1 MLLNRARA
9 SMIMDQED
17 LDGLIAT
24 TPQHVTYLTDHHG
37 EYWHI
42 RTITVFAAMA
52 KNEPMPVLIAPIG
65 NISTLTPTN
74 INVVVYG
81 GIPQIM
87 PSKYEADEYDRVLLE
102 KREGLAPL
110 PNAMQALF
118 KAVRDLGLSNGRVAV
133 DERNFTRSQFAALE
147 AEFPKAEFVD
157 GFDLISS
164 IRSVKTDEEIERL
177 RVSVK
182 ATEAGVRAAAGILI
196 PGVSEKELEDAF
208 NLGVIKSGAI
218 PLFSIICSGH
228 RSAHTNTVP
237 GNRIIQPGDVVRMDI
252 GSVYRYYKS
261 DIART
266 FIAGAEPTK
275 TQQLYWDAVVA
286 AEEAAMQALK
296 PGVTAGE
303 VFRIAVETAQGSG
316 IPNFKRNHVG
326 HGIGIE
332 TYDMPVLTPDN
343 DTIIEEGMVFCVETP
358 YNEFGLGGFQV
369 EDTMVVRKNG
379 VELLSSFPKSLNPNS
394 SG

>member
-9 SMIMDQED
+9 SKIMEQEGV
-17 LDGLIAT
+17 DGLVAT
-24 TPQHVTYLTDHHG
+24 TPQNVTYLTDHHG

-42 RTITVFAAMA
+42 RTISVFAALS
-52 KNEPMPVLIAPIG
+52 KNEPKPVLIAPIG
-65 NISTLTPTN
+65 NITPPTPTD
-74 INVVVYG
+74 IKFAVFGEVPLIVSDLGY
-81 GIPQIM
+81 
-87 PSKYEADEYDRVLLE
+87 ADEYDRELLDRR
-102 KREGLAPL
+102 KGLEAS

-118 KAVRDLGLSNGRVAV
+118 KALRDLGLNNGRIAV
-133 DERNFTRSQFAALE
+133 DERNFTRSQFSALE
-147 AEFPKAEFVD
+147 AEFPKAKIID
-157 GFDLISS
+157 GYDLLSS
-164 IRSVKTDEEIERL
+164 IRSVKTEEEVERL

-182 ATEAGVRAAAGILI
+182 ATEAGVKAATGILT
-196 PGVSEKELEDAF
+196 PGVTEKDLEAAF

-218 PLFSIICSGH
+218 PLFSIVCSGN

-237 GNRIIQPGDVVRMDI
+237 GNRVIQSGDVVRMDI

-266 FIAGAEPTK
+266 FIVGSEPTQ
-275 TQQLYWDAVVA
+275 TQQRYWNAVIA
-286 AEEAAMQALK
+286 AEEAAMKTLR

-303 VFRIAVETAQGSG
+303 VFRIAVETARESG

-343 DTIIEEGMVFCVETP
+343 EAVVEEGMVFCVETP
-358 YNEFGLGGFQV
+358 YNEFGYGGFQV

-379 VELLSSFPKSLNPNS
+379 VELLSSLPKSLVPN
-394 SG
+394 G